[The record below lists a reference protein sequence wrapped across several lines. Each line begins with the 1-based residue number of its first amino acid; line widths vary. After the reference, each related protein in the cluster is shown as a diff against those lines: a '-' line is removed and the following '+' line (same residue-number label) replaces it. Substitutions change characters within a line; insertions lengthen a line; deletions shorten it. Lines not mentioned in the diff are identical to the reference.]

1 VQFISAHKIFDGENY
16 LPFDSVLVYNEL
28 NELLEIVSINSVA
41 KDKINYF
48 DGILSPG
55 FVNAHCHLELSHLK
69 DVIKPN
75 TGLVGFAQQ
84 IIEKRALFSE
94 EEMIAHMLKADEE
107 IWLNGVVA
115 VGDISNNNLSFDV
128 KKKSNIKYHTFIELI
143 GLNPEVKDIVFE
155 KGINLM
161 EQLQENGLSGSLA
174 PHAPYSVS
182 GELIKKIA
190 EYNSAKNIPTS
201 IHNQESEEENK
212 FFRGEVSDFTKLY
225 QSLNID
231 ISFFKSQSSSSMMSY
246 KNQLGK
252 SNTILVHNTFT
263 SEEDLN
269 AITETNFFWCFCPK
283 ANNYI
288 ENRLPNFNLFTSKK
302 DKLCLGTD
310 SLASNTS
317 LNILEEANLLLKES
331 HFELETVLRMLC
343 LNGAKALG
351 IENCFGKL
359 IPGKATGLNLLN
371 YQDNQ
376 LTLIKKIV

>member
-1 VQFISAHKIFDGENY
+1 MQFISAHKIFDGENY
-16 LPFDSVLVYNEL
+16 LPIDSVLVYNEI

-41 KDKINYF
+41 KDKINNF

-69 DVIKPN
+69 HVINPN

-94 EEMIAHMLKADEE
+94 DEMIAHMLKADEE
-107 IWLNGVVA
+107 MWLNGVVA

-143 GLNPEVKDIVFE
+143 GLNPEVKDIFFE

-182 GELIKKIA
+182 GELIKKIT

-252 SNTILVHNTFT
+252 SNNILVHNTFT
-263 SEEDLN
+263 SVEDLN

-310 SLASNTS
+310 SLASNTC

-343 LNGAKALG
+343 SNGAKALG
-351 IENCFGKL
+351 LENCFGKL
-359 IPGKATGLNLLN
+359 MPGKATGLNLLN